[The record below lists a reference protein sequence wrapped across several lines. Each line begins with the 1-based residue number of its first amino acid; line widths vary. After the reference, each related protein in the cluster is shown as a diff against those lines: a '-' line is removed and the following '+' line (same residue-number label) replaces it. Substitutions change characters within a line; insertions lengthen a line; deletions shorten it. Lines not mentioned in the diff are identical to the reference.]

1 MKEPKLFKSLVATF
15 VVIVL
20 SGPAVV
26 LAGTPSYFEDTEI
39 TVSYADLNL
48 NTEKDVQ
55 TLYKRLQHASKEVS
69 GFRSLTTVGDVG
81 RFQKLRQ
88 YYNETLSNA
97 VESVNNERLSE
108 IHAG

>member
-1 MKEPKLFKSLVATF
+1 MKESKLFKSLVATF

-20 SGPAVV
+20 GGPTVV
-26 LAGTPSYFEDTEI
+26 LADTPSHFGDANV

-48 NTEKDVQ
+48 ETEKGVQ
-55 TLYKRLQHASKEVS
+55 TLYRRLQRASKEVS

-81 RFQKLRQ
+81 RFRKMRQ

-97 VESVNNERLSE
+97 VDKIDNERLSKV
-108 IHAG
+108 HAG